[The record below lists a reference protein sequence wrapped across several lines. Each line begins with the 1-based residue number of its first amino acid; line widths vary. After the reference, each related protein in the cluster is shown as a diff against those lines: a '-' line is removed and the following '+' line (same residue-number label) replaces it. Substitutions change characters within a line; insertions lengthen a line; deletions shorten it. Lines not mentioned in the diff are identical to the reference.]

1 MNRFEIVFSQIDE
14 VSAVILPNERK
25 ATDAAEIRA
34 ISEETDSIEELMRVS
49 REISEQTRWGCF
61 TTS

>member
-14 VSAVILPNERK
+14 PSAVIVPREPK
-25 ATDAAEIRA
+25 APDVAEIRA
-34 ISEETDSIEELMRVS
+34 ISVETDSIEELLRVS
-49 REISEQTRWGCF
+49 REISEQIPWACF

>member
-14 VSAVILPNERK
+14 ASSVIVPGESK
-25 ATDAAEIRA
+25 TPDVAEIRA
-34 ISEETDSIEELMRVS
+34 ISEETDSIEEFMRVA
-49 REISEQTRWGCF
+49 REISEQTRWACF

>member
-14 VSAVILPNERK
+14 ASAVIVPHEPK
-25 ATDAAEIRA
+25 TPDVAEIRA

-49 REISEQTRWGCF
+49 REISEQTRWACF